1 MLTVCFIKTLNTD
14 TFVLLIVPLC
24 VRWRAKNKFCVK
36 LKTKKMKSVIE
47 ILKSALPVA
56 IGVAV
61 GMVAY
66 EQLKK
71 ITAKASV

>member
-1 MLTVCFIKTLNTD
+1 
-14 TFVLLIVPLC
+14 
-24 VRWRAKNKFCVK
+24 
-36 LKTKKMKSVIE
+36 MKSVIE